1 MDFKKI
7 ELHPRTET
15 ISNTKTTPFMNNKK
29 ISTGKD
35 EQYDNLTP
43 SEQRMYDLG
52 VADGLATCAHIGDE
66 TKLIDALK
74 EEIEDYKEVLNKV
87 AYGDHERTKSAI
99 AQRVLG
105 KYREKSKEAEY
116 NSPPKNPP
124 YITIDELREL
134 EEINNSQPA
143 PNQPSEDK
151 LIEWTKEIEL
161 CLPQIKNRTEWHLLK
176 HAAYYNPKQSLQPHK
191 STYGSFSHAVLGAEK
206 TRVEKDNNPD
216 HISGEAYE
224 KKYTW
229 VDMCNKFNEGIE
241 FEQNHAKAQQP
252 EIYSRLAVCLRR
264 FMLAISTHPDYSND
278 DSEFGDLYSS
288 GEEVL
293 QEYATALH
301 CKPNISTAQKPDT
314 GGVVIDNLRI
324 LFQQFKKNENKLTHF
339 ECFTAGY
346 KNALAWAKSQYGSE
360 PK

>member
-1 MDFKKI
+1 
-7 ELHPRTET
+7 
-15 ISNTKTTPFMNNKK
+15 MNN
-29 ISTGKD
+29 
-35 EQYDNLTP
+35 
-43 SEQRMYDLG
+43 
-52 VADGLATCAHIGDE
+52 E

-301 CKPNISTAQKPDT
+301 CKPNISTGQQPDT
-314 GGVVIDNLRI
+314 GKAEKGLAIIMRDAYNNYISTLTEEMCDMRKT
-324 LFQQFKKNENKLTHF
+324 LTNRDHYRPYYQQKQDAAREVLS
-339 ECFTAGY
+339 E
-346 KNALAWAKSQYGSE
+346 ALKPFIGTLASSGE